1 MVLVAGDA
9 ISQRANALIVRGWPG
24 QPAPAELR
32 RQAAA
37 GERPRTLYVELAKA
51 LDADILDANALLEDG
66 AAISQFVGRVGML
79 EGQVVEAFIRRHRYR
94 HIVAFADRIGLELAL
109 LFKVT
114 RSRRDL
120 ALVSSRIMG
129 RAKRPYLE
137 KLRVQSHLGPI
148 ISYSSVQLDLAAEHY
163 GLPRESLHVE
173 LQPVDE
179 QFWHPMEAANEDL
192 ICSVGCISGYRDY
205 ATLVEAV
212 RGLPVRVELAIGNL
226 NLSDA
231 QQRSRRALI
240 ESKLPAE
247 SLPEN
252 VTYSLELGPHR
263 LRDLYARAQFVVMPL
278 EDVDFDA
285 GVTAITEAMA
295 MGKAVIVTRA
305 RGQVDVVRDGVDG
318 IYVPAKDPRALRE
331 AVTHLLDNPAEA
343 ARLGAAGR
351 AAVLERHTLDDY
363 CRRVAERV
371 FRAGAEA
378 QRLPLR
384 TATRTDQHARGEPD
398 RAEHRSRV
406 A

>member
-1 MVLVAGDA
+1 MTTA
-9 ISQRANALIVRGWPG
+9 RHANVLIVRGWPG
-24 QPAPAELR
+24 QPGPEELTR
-32 RQAAA
+32 KAAA
-37 GERPRTLYVELAKA
+37 GERPRTLYVELGRA
-51 LDADILDANALLEDG
+51 LGADILDANELLDNG
-66 AAISQFVGRVGML
+66 AAISRLVGRTVGML
-79 EGQVVEAFIRRHRYR
+79 EGQVVEAFIRRRRYR

-109 LFKVT
+109 LLKAA

-137 KLRVQSHLGPI
+137 RFHVQSHLGPI

-179 QFWHPMEAANEDL
+179 HFWHPLDTVDEPM

-205 ATLVEAV
+205 ATLVAAV
-212 RGLPVRVELAIGNL
+212 RDLPVRVELAIGNL
-226 NLSDA
+226 NLSAA

-252 VTYSLELGPHR
+252 VRYSMELGPRR
-263 LRDLYARAQFVVMPL
+263 LRDLYARARFVVMPL

-295 MGKAVIVTRA
+295 MGKAVIVTSA
-305 RGQVDVVRDGVDG
+305 KGQVDVIRDGVDG
-318 IYVPAKDPRALRE
+318 IYVPPNDPRALRE
-331 AVTHLLDNPAEA
+331 AITHLLDNPAEA

-363 CRRVAERV
+363 CRRVAELV

-378 QRLPLR
+378 DSLAQRLPLR
-384 TATRTDQHARGEPD
+384 APLRADEQAGGEPYG
-398 RAEHRSRV
+398 AEHRSRV

>member
-1 MVLVAGDA
+1 
-9 ISQRANALIVRGWPG
+9 
-24 QPAPAELR
+24 
-32 RQAAA
+32 
-37 GERPRTLYVELAKA
+37 
-51 LDADILDANALLEDG
+51 
-66 AAISQFVGRVGML
+66 
-79 EGQVVEAFIRRHRYR
+79 
-94 HIVAFADRIGLELAL
+94 
-109 LFKVT
+109 
-114 RSRRDL
+114 
-120 ALVSSRIMG
+120 MG
-129 RAKRPYLE
+129 GAKRPYLE
-137 KLRVQSHLGPI
+137 RFHVQSHLGPI

-173 LQPVDE
+173 LQPGRRAVLAPDG
-179 QFWHPMEAANEDL
+179 QPWTRPM

-212 RGLPVRVELAIGNL
+212 RGARVRVELAIGNL
-226 NLSDA
+226 NLSA
-231 QQRSRRALI
+231 RAATQPPRTDRI
-240 ESKLPAE
+240 EAACRVAAGE
-247 SLPEN
+247 RH
-252 VTYSLELGPHR
+252 VTRWSLGPRR

-343 ARLGAAGR
+343 ARLGEAGR

-371 FRAGAEA
+371 FRAGRPRRSDCRYDRDADGPSRRA
-378 QRLPLR
+378 ANPIAPSIGRGSRRSKPSIR
-384 TATRTDQHARGEPD
+384 ARCTT
-398 RAEHRSRV
+398 
-406 A
+406 

>member
-1 MVLVAGDA
+1 M
-9 ISQRANALIVRGWPG
+9 
-24 QPAPAELR
+24 
-32 RQAAA
+32 
-37 GERPRTLYVELAKA
+37 
-51 LDADILDANALLEDG
+51 
-66 AAISQFVGRVGML
+66 
-79 EGQVVEAFIRRHRYR
+79 
-94 HIVAFADRIGLELAL
+94 
-109 LFKVT
+109 
-114 RSRRDL
+114 
-120 ALVSSRIMG
+120 
-129 RAKRPYLE
+129 
-137 KLRVQSHLGPI
+137 
-148 ISYSSVQLDLAAEHY
+148 
-163 GLPRESLHVE
+163 
-173 LQPVDE
+173 
-179 QFWHPMEAANEDL
+179 

-226 NLSDA
+226 NLSAA

-252 VTYSLELGPHR
+252 VAYSLELGPRR
-263 LRDLYARAQFVVMPL
+263 LRDLYARARFVVMPL

-305 RGQVDVVRDGVDG
+305 RGQVDVIRDGVDG
-318 IYVPAKDPRALRE
+318 IYVPANDPRALRE

-363 CRRVAERV
+363 CRRVAELV

-378 QRLPLR
+378 RAPAQRQPLR
-384 TATRTDQHARGEPD
+384 PALRTDEQAGGEPY